1 MKVLKFLSIAI
12 ISSLA
17 IISCSNPVYVQK
29 DDSANFSNYQ
39 TYMWVNTHASEND
52 NSARSTAFMDISM
65 RNEVSKALT
74 KKGWREVTENPDIL
88 ISYDVFVERTTQT
101 QSDPVYSRPY
111 TRYYYNPYM
120 RRWGAIYY
128 PSQFWG
134 YDTYQVP
141 VKEATVTITM
151 SDARTDKAVWQ
162 GWTTEQL
169 NNSRPTN
176 NEIAK
181 SVRQIF
187 RKFDDVAVR
196 KTLKDNQTAV
206 AVR

>member
-1 MKVLKFLSIAI
+1 MKVLKFLPIAI

-17 IISCSNPVYVQK
+17 IVSCSNPVYVQK
-29 DDSANFSNYQ
+29 DDTANFSNYQ
-39 TYMWVNTHASEND
+39 TYMWVDTRASEND
-52 NSARSTAFMDISM
+52 NSARTTAFMDIGM
-65 RNEVSKALT
+65 KNEVSKALS
-74 KKGWREVTENPDIL
+74 KKGWREVSENPDVL
-88 ISYDVFVERTTQT
+88 VSYDLFVERTTQT
-101 QSDPVYSRPY
+101 QSEPVYSRPF

-134 YDTYQVP
+134 YDTYQAP
-141 VKEATVTITM
+141 VKEATITITM
-151 SDARTDKAVWQ
+151 SDARTDKAIWQ

-169 NNSRPTN
+169 NNSRPTT

-187 RKFDDVAVR
+187 KKFDDVAV
-196 KTLKDNQTAV
+196 KESASLNSELV
-206 AVR
+206 AVK